1 MEFMPVVAGVL
12 KGVVALFFFGNVV
25 ESYTRVRGG
34 GDFNLVGDLYKT
46 GLAAIITWGGWQ
58 AISLL
63 G

>member
-1 MEFMPVVAGVL
+1 MPVVAGVL

-25 ESYTRVRGG
+25 ESYAHARGG
-34 GDFNLVGDLYKT
+34 GGFDLLGDLYKT
-46 GLAAIITWGGWQ
+46 GLAAVITWGGWQ